1 MRNFKITVL
10 LSLFCW
16 LSVVAQ
22 KEAFL
27 PSEENGVVSDS
38 ILKIYSADPEFQYVI
53 PQQFSRNKSW
63 MEKLRSRKNEL
74 IRKCQQMKNSRTGNI
89 VLIFLGF
96 VTLAYFFPDL

>member
-38 ILKIYSADPEFQYVI
+38 ILKIYSTNPEFQYVV
-53 PQQFSRNKSW
+53 PKQFSPNKSW
-63 MEKLRSRKNEL
+63 WEKLEAGRMN
-74 IRKCQQMKNSRTGNI
+74 
-89 VLIFLGF
+89 
-96 VTLAYFFPDL
+96 